1 MIALTR
7 LNGTRLAINSDLIE
21 RVDASP
27 DTVITLVDGTKYL
40 VAESLDDVIVAV
52 REFRAGVVARTL
64 HDPPTATS
72 PAPPLR
78 VVSSGEES

>member
-7 LNGTRLAINSDLIE
+7 LNGTRFAVNSDLIE

-40 VAESLDDVIVAV
+40 VVESIDEVIDAV
-52 REFRAGVVARTL
+52 RSFRAAVVASSGQ
-64 HDPPTATS
+64 DPLTS
-72 PAPPLR
+72 APSPLR
-78 VVSSGEES
+78 IVSSAEDS

>member
-21 RVDASP
+21 RVEASP

-40 VAESLDDVIVAV
+40 VAESLDDVIDAI
-52 REFRAGVVARTL
+52 RGFRAAVVASTL
-64 HDPPTATS
+64 DPATLAAPTQ
-72 PAPPLR
+72 LR
-78 VVSSGEES
+78 VVSNGEDS

>member
-40 VAESLDDVIVAV
+40 VAESLDEVIAAV

-64 HDPPTATS
+64 QDPPAAGST
-72 PAPPLR
+72 APPLR
-78 VVSSGEES
+78 VVSSGEDG

>member
-40 VAESLDDVIVAV
+40 VAESLDEVIIAV
-52 REFRAGVVARTL
+52 REFRAGVVSRTL
-64 HDPPTATS
+64 LDPTTAVTS
-72 PAPPLR
+72 TPPLR
-78 VVSSGEES
+78 VVSSGEDN